1 MRNTNRSDALSTR
14 RFGTTDLAIVLALWS
29 AMAVLVGGVMSEL
42 ASDSETPMAKA
53 QSEAYAHQL
62 ASASGESG
70 EKDGPSLRGPASIAA
85 SLPADPALRSGKL
98 GRDPWG
104 KPYSYRIVNSA
115 VIVWSAGRNQEPDS
129 EKALERLESGQP
141 VNEFRFMGDDVGF
154 VQVSH
159 NSNSYR

>member
-1 MRNTNRSDALSTR
+1 MRNTSRSDAMSTR

-29 AMAVLVGGVMSEL
+29 AMAVLVGGVLSEL

-62 ASASGESG
+62 ASSPHDAANADQAGG
-70 EKDGPSLRGPASIAA
+70 RGPASE
-85 SLPADPALRSGKL
+85 LPADQSLRTGKL

-104 KPYSYRIVNSA
+104 KPYNYRIVNSA

-129 EKALERLESGQP
+129 EKALERLELGQP
-141 VNEFRFMGDDVGF
+141 IQDFRFMGDDVGF

-159 NSNSYR
+159 NSNSYRK

>member
-1 MRNTNRSDALSTR
+1 VRNNNRSDALSTR

-53 QSEAYAHQL
+53 QSEAYALQL
-62 ASASGESG
+62 ASTSSSSEKSG
-70 EKDGPSLRGPASIAA
+70 PPVRGPASMAS
-85 SLPADPALRSGKL
+85 SLPSDPSLRSGKL

-104 KPYSYRIVNSA
+104 KPYNYRIVNSA

-159 NSNSYR
+159 NSNSYQ

>member
-1 MRNTNRSDALSTR
+1 MRNNNRSDAMSTR

-53 QSEAYAHQL
+53 QSEAYAQQL
-62 ASASGESG
+62 ASASSVKSDES
-70 EKDGPSLRGPASIAA
+70 PVRGPASVAA
-85 SLPADPALRSGKL
+85 SLPADLALRSGKL

-104 KPYSYRIVNSA
+104 KPYSYRIVHSA

-159 NSNSYR
+159 NSNSYQ

>member
-62 ASASGESG
+62 ASAAGESG
-70 EKDGPSLRGPASIAA
+70 EKDGLSLRGPASVA
-85 SLPADPALRSGKL
+85 SNLPADPALRSGKL

>member
-1 MRNTNRSDALSTR
+1 VRNNNRSETLSTR

-29 AMAVLVGGVMSEL
+29 AMAVLVGGVMSDL

-62 ASASGESG
+62 ATSSSEKSGS
-70 EKDGPSLRGPASIAA
+70 SLRGPASVAA
-85 SLPADPALRSGKL
+85 SLPADPSLRSGKL

-104 KPYSYRIVNSA
+104 RPYSYRIVNSA

-159 NSNSYR
+159 NSNSYQ

>member
-1 MRNTNRSDALSTR
+1 MRNSRSDAMSTR

-29 AMAVLVGGVMSEL
+29 AMAVLVGGVLSEL
-42 ASDSETPMAKA
+42 ASDTETPMAKA

-62 ASASGESG
+62 ASTPGESTGG
-70 EKDGPSLRGPASIAA
+70 EESKAYGPVRGPASVLPGDQ
-85 SLPADPALRSGKL
+85 SLRTGKL

-104 KPYSYRIVNSA
+104 KPYNYRIVKSA

-129 EKALERLESGQP
+129 EQALNRLESGHP
-141 VNEFRFMGDDVGF
+141 VQDFRFMGDDVGF

>member
-62 ASASGESG
+62 ASAAGESS
-70 EKDGPSLRGPASIAA
+70 EKDGPSLRGPASVA
-85 SLPADPALRSGKL
+85 SALPVDPALRSGKL

>member
-1 MRNTNRSDALSTR
+1 MRNNNRNEAMSTR

-53 QSEAYAHQL
+53 QSEAYANQL
-62 ASASGESG
+62 ASAAPEKSG
-70 EKDGPSLRGPASIAA
+70 PTARGPASVA
-85 SLPADPALRSGKL
+85 SNLPADPALRSGKL

-115 VIVWSAGRNQEPDS
+115 VIVWSAGRNQEADS

-141 VNEFRFMGDDVGF
+141 IHEFRFMGDDVGF

-159 NSNSYR
+159 NSNSYH

>member
-1 MRNTNRSDALSTR
+1 VRNTNRSDALSTR

-70 EKDGPSLRGPASIAA
+70 EKDGPSLRGPASVAA
-85 SLPADPALRSGKL
+85 SLPADPSASIWKVGTRPLGKTLQLPDREFGGDCVVGWAKSGA
-98 GRDPWG
+98 R
-104 KPYSYRIVNSA
+104 
-115 VIVWSAGRNQEPDS
+115 
-129 EKALERLESGQP
+129 
-141 VNEFRFMGDDVGF
+141 FRK
-154 VQVSH
+154 ST
-159 NSNSYR
+159 

>member
-1 MRNTNRSDALSTR
+1 MRNSNRSEALSTR

-29 AMAVLVGGVMSEL
+29 AMAILVGGVMSEL
-42 ASDSETPMAKA
+42 ASDSDTPVAKA
-53 QSEAYAHQL
+53 QSEAYAQQL
-62 ASASGESG
+62 ATVTENQ
-70 EKDGPSLRGPASIAA
+70 EKERSSLRGPASVAA
-85 SLPADPALRSGKL
+85 DLPADPSLRSGKL

-115 VIVWSAGRNQEPDS
+115 VIVWSAGRNQELDS

-141 VNEFRFMGDDVGF
+141 VDQFRFMGDDVGF

>member
-1 MRNTNRSDALSTR
+1 M
-14 RFGTTDLAIVLALWS
+14 
-29 AMAVLVGGVMSEL
+29 MVGGVLSEL

-62 ASASGESG
+62 ATSF
-70 EKDGPSLRGPASIAA
+70 EKLENVGPSLRGPASAV
-85 SLPADPALRSGKL
+85 SGLPADPALRSGKL

-129 EKALERLESGQP
+129 EKALERLELGQP